1 MNLSAVFIRR
11 PVMTTLIMAAFLLA
25 GSFGYSL
32 LAVSEL
38 PTIDYPTV
46 NVNARVPGANA
57 QTMAA
62 TVATPL
68 EKRFATIPDVDS
80 MNSRSSQSSTN
91 ISITFNLG
99 RNIDL
104 AAQDVQAAVSSTG
117 GLPRDMPQPPT
128 VRKQNPADQPVMML
142 RLSSKTLPLATVNE
156 YSESVVL
163 RQLSTIEGVAAVDIM
178 GESKRAVRIQIDPQ
192 QMAARGI
199 GIDQI
204 TTAVRNA
211 NVNQASGQLESDT
224 RAAVIETEG
233 QLETAEQFRN
243 QIVAYRDGKPVRLCD
258 VASVSDSVQNNKTY
272 SKYNGEPTLSLAIR
286 RQPGANT
293 VGVVDRIRA
302 VLPEVQAQLPPSINL
317 EIFFDRSESIRA
329 AIHDVQITL
338 LFSALLVVGVIFIFL
353 RKLSATFIPSIAL
366 PIALIGAFAG
376 MAALGFSLN
385 NLTLMALTLSVIF
398 VVDDAIIM
406 LEHIMRH
413 VEEGESPYAA
423 AIKGAREVWGTILTM
438 TLSLA
443 AVFVPILFMEG
454 ILGRLLNEFAVTI
467 VIAIMVSGVVSV
479 TLTPMLCSRLIKP
492 LNAERGGRFSRF
504 HERSEQY
511 FKWFQERYGRSL
523 RWSLNHKP
531 FIVSLFFASILA
543 TVFLFRIMPQD
554 FLPTEDLAQFNVNIE
569 TATGTS
575 FAETVR
581 RQAQVEQIIRANPN
595 VIGLN
600 SNVGGGFGNNNEGR
614 FNVRLKPKNE
624 REQTVEQ
631 IMAQLRRQID
641 RVPGIRSFMNNPP
654 SIRIGGIQ
662 TRSNYQYTLQDT
674 DIPTLYSAAIQLRDA
689 LRAEPGFT
697 DVDSDLDLTTPAVN
711 VAIDREA
718 AAALG
723 VSVQAIEAALGSAFG
738 GQQISTIMTP
748 ADQYQ
753 VILELLPEYQQNAA
767 SLARVYLTANNN
779 ANGVNGGGG
788 GAAAAGAGPSLVP
801 LSAVTHITTG
811 SMALQ
816 ENHVG
821 QLPAVTIS
829 FGLED
834 GIPLSDAVNRLKAVE
849 ARIGMPATVLGSFQG
864 TASAFQKSMQGMG
877 FLLVAGILVVYIML
891 GILYES
897 FIHPLTILSG
907 LPSAAAG
914 ALATLWLFDMSLT
927 LYAYVGMIML
937 VGIVKKNA
945 IMMIDF
951 ALVRQRSD
959 GLDPETAIT
968 EAALVRFRPIMM
980 TTMAALVGAVPIAL
994 ALGAGGQGRQPLG
1007 VAVVGGLLVS
1017 QALTLYI
1024 TPVIY
1029 GYLDRFESWLSRSK
1043 TRRAHAPAE

>member
-1 MNLSAVFIRR
+1 MNLSAIFIRR

-25 GSFGYSL
+25 GMFGYSV

-46 NVNARVPGANA
+46 NVQARVPGANA

-80 MNSRSSQSSTN
+80 MNSRSSQGNTN

-128 VRKQNPADQPVMML
+128 VRKQNPADAPIMIL
-142 RLSSKTLPLATVNE
+142 RLNSKTLPLSTVNE

-163 RQLSTIEGVAAVDIM
+163 RNLSTLPGVAAVDIT
-178 GESKRAVRIQIDPQ
+178 GESKRAVRIQADPQ
-192 QMAARGI
+192 AMATRGI

-204 TTAVRNA
+204 TAAVRSA
-211 NVNQASGQLESDT
+211 NVNQASGELEGPT
-224 RAAVIETEG
+224 RTAVIETEG
-233 QLETAEQFRN
+233 QLNNAEQFRN
-243 QIVAYRDGKPVRLCD
+243 QIVAYRNGKPVRLGD
-258 VASVSDSVQNNKTY
+258 VANVIDSVSNLKNY
-272 SKYNGEPTLSLAIR
+272 STFNGEPTLALQIR

-293 VGVVDRIRA
+293 VAVVDAIRA
-302 VLPEVQAQLPPSINL
+302 VLPEVRAQLPPSVNL

-329 AIHDVQITL
+329 AIHDVQLTL
-338 LFSALLVVGVIFIFL
+338 LFSALLVVAVIFIFL

-385 NLTLMALTLSVIF
+385 NLTLMALTLAVIF

-406 LEHIMRH
+406 LENIMRH
-413 VEEGESPYAA
+413 IEEGETPYAA
-423 AIKGAREVWGTILTM
+423 AVKGSREVWGTILTM

-467 VIAIMVSGVVSV
+467 VITIMVSGVVSV
-479 TLTPMLCSRLIKP
+479 TLTPMLCSRMIR
-492 LNAERGGRFSRF
+492 AQHAARGGRLSRF
-504 HERSEQY
+504 HERSEYY
-511 FKWFQERYGRSL
+511 FKWLQTGYGNSL
-523 RWSLNHKP
+523 RWSLAHKR
-531 FIVSLFFASILA
+531 FIVGLFFASIVA
-543 TVFLFRIMPQD
+543 TYFMFRIMPQD
-554 FLPTEDLAQFNVNIE
+554 FLPSEDLGQFNVQTE
-569 TATGTS
+569 ALTGTS
-575 FAETVR
+575 FAEMVR
-581 RQAQVEQIIRANPN
+581 RQAEVEKIIRANPN
-595 VIGLN
+595 VVGLT
-600 SNVGGGFGNNNEGR
+600 SNVGGGFNGQGNNTGR
-614 FNVRLKPKNE
+614 FNVRLKPKGE
-624 REQTVEQ
+624 REQTIEQ
-631 IMAQLRRQID
+631 IMAQLRRQIE
-641 RVPGIRSFMNNPP
+641 RVPGIRTFMNNPP

-662 TRSNYQYTLQDT
+662 SRSNYQYTLQDT
-674 DIPTLYSAAIQLRDA
+674 DLRTLYGSAMRLRDA
-689 LRAEPGFT
+689 LRTEPGFV

-711 VAIDREA
+711 VAIDRDA

-723 VSVQAIEAALGSAFG
+723 VSVQSIEGALGSAFG

-748 ADQYQ
+748 FDQYD
-753 VILELLPEYQQNAA
+753 VILELLPQYQLDAA
-767 SLARVYLTANNN
+767 SLARVYLSAGGGGTAT
-779 ANGVNGGGG
+779 GG
-788 GAAAAGAGPSLVP
+788 GAATLVP
-801 LSAVTHITTG
+801 LTAVTHVTPG

-829 FGLED
+829 FGLEE
-834 GIPLSDAVNRLKAVE
+834 GIPLSEAVDRLKAVE
-849 ARIGMPATVLGSFQG
+849 ARIGIPATVLGSFQG
-864 TASAFQKSMQGMG
+864 TAQAFQRSMQGMG

-951 ALVRQRSD
+951 ALVRQRTD

-994 ALGAGGQGRQPLG
+994 AMGAGGEGRQPLG
-1007 VAVVGGLLVS
+1007 VAVVGGLVVS

-1043 TRRAHAPAE
+1043 PRRAHAPAE